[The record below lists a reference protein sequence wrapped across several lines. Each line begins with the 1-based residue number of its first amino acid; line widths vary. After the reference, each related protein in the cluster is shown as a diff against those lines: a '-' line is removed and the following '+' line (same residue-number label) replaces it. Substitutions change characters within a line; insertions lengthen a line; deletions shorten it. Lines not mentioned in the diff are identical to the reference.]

1 LQESLRIE
9 KSRVTKSTVSHS
21 THHVKEKPS
30 RHETS
35 HVTHH
40 QSSISTFSYQE
51 NFKQLFLLHA
61 KNGSLSVNQFMSFAQ
76 SLVKALAGEEMDTK
90 KQCASLMASFKELD
104 TDGSGSIEWDEML
117 PLV

>member
-1 LQESLRIE
+1 
-9 KSRVTKSTVSHS
+9 
-21 THHVKEKPS
+21 
-30 RHETS
+30 
-35 HVTHH
+35 
-40 QSSISTFSYQE
+40 
-51 NFKQLFLLHA
+51 
-61 KNGSLSVNQFMSFAQ
+61 MSFAQ